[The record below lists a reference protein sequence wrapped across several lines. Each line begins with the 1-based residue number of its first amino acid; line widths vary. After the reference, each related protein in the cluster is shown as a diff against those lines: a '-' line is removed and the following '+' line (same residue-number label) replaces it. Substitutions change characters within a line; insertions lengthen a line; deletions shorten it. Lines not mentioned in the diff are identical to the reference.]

1 MDRMAAAS
9 AKPTLLVLS
18 QVYVPDPASVG
29 QHMADAAQSMAA
41 RGYDVRVL
49 TSGRGYDDPSVKYPK
64 KEILNGVS
72 VQRLPLSSFGKKS
85 IAVRLL
91 GGCIF
96 MMQALI
102 HGLFMRR
109 IDGILVSTSPP
120 MCSIAAVMLSV
131 LRRAPI
137 TYWVMDLNPDQMIE
151 MGNITERSLPARI
164 FNALNRMILKR
175 SRRVVVLDRFMLER
189 VNRKHDVTDKAVIL
203 PPWPH
208 EDQLDPVDRD
218 TNPFRL
224 KHDLGDSFV
233 FMYSGNHSPANP
245 IDTIVYAAERLAHR
259 DDIKFLFVGGG
270 LAKKSVE
277 AAIERGA
284 KNIISL
290 PYQPFSE
297 LRFSLSAADV
307 HLVTLGNEVVG
318 VVHPCKVYGAMAVSR
333 PVLFVGPKPSHVA
346 DILENDSI
354 GWHLDHGDVDGAV
367 RTIDSIVATS
377 REELSAMGSRSKDLI
392 EGRLGKESLCG
403 RFCDV
408 IEDAMSKKPMP
419 VPAASQA
426 EKAS

>member
-1 MDRMAAAS
+1 MAAGQS
-9 AKPTLLVLS
+9 KPTLLVLS

-41 RGYDVRVL
+41 RGYRVRVL
-49 TSGRGYDDPSVKYPK
+49 TASRGYDDPSVQYPK
-64 KEILNGVS
+64 HETIEGVEIR
-72 VQRLPLSSFGKKS
+72 RLPLSSFGKKS
-85 IAVRLL
+85 IAIRLL
-91 GGCIF
+91 GGCLF
-96 MMQALI
+96 MIQALVR
-102 HGLFMRR
+102 GLFMRR
-109 IDGILVSTSPP
+109 VDGILVSTSPP
-120 MCSIAAVMLSV
+120 MCSIAAVLISF
-131 LRRAPI
+131 LRGAPI

-151 MGNITERSLPARI
+151 MGNITERSIPARV

-175 SRRVVVLDRFMLER
+175 SKRVVVLDRFMLER
-189 VNRKHDVTDKAVIL
+189 VNRKRDVSDKAVIL

-208 EDQLDPVDRD
+208 EDQLDPVDRA
-218 TNPFRL
+218 TNPFRA
-224 KHDLGDSFV
+224 KHELGDTFV

-245 IDTIVYAAERLAHR
+245 IDTIVYAAERLSHR

-346 DILENDSI
+346 DILENNSI
-354 GWHLDHGDVDGAV
+354 GWHLNHGDVDGAV
-367 RTIDSIVATS
+367 QLINQIVETS
-377 REELSAMGSRSKDLI
+377 RDEQSAMGSRAKDLI
-392 EGRLGKESLCG
+392 EGRLGKQSLCG

-408 IEDAMSKKPMP
+408 IEDAMKGRPLAA
-419 VPAASQA
+419 PATSRAENAS
-426 EKAS
+426 

>member
-1 MDRMAAAS
+1 MAAGQS
-9 AKPTLLVLS
+9 KPTLLVLS

-41 RGYDVRVL
+41 RGCRVRVL
-49 TSGRGYDDPSVKYPK
+49 TSARGYDDPSVKYPK
-64 KEILNGVS
+64 RETIEGVEIR
-72 VQRLPLSSFGKKS
+72 RLPLSSFGKKS
-85 IAVRLL
+85 ILIRLL
-91 GGCIF
+91 GGTLF
-96 MMQALI
+96 MLQALAR
-102 HGLFMRR
+102 GLFMRR
-109 IDGILVSTSPP
+109 IDDILVSTSPP
-120 MCSIAAVMLSV
+120 MCSIAANLLSV
-131 LRRAPI
+131 LRGAPI

-189 VNRKHDVTDKAVIL
+189 VNRKRDVTDKAVIL

-208 EDQLDPVDRD
+208 EDQLEPVDRA
-218 TNPFRL
+218 TNPFRA
-224 KHDLGDSFV
+224 KHDLGDAFV

-245 IDTIVYAAERLAHR
+245 IDTIVHAAERLSHR

-284 KNIISL
+284 TNILSL

-297 LRFSLSAADV
+297 LRYSLSAADV

-318 VVHPCKVYGAMAVSR
+318 VVHPCKIYGAMAVSR

-346 DILENDSI
+346 DILENNSI
-354 GWHLDHGDVDGAV
+354 GWHLNHGDVDGAV
-367 RTIDSIVATS
+367 RTIESIVAAPA
-377 REELSAMGSRSKDLI
+377 EELSRMGARAKDLI
-392 EGRLGKESLCG
+392 EGRLGKASLCG

-408 IEDAMSKKPMP
+408 IEDAMKGRPLAQSAP
-419 VPAASQA
+419 VA